1 MNSVQVTS
9 VMLYFIY
16 YYFIRIEI
24 FSSEI
29 LLVRLSNRAL
39 ATMLPLSRGLEHALK
54 ITQIEIQL
62 TDMSVQNHS

>member
-9 VMLYFIY
+9 VML
-16 YYFIRIEI
+16 YFIRIEI

-62 TDMSVQNHS
+62 TDISVQNHS